1 MKLLAWLVHVALAIL
16 ALRGIR
22 WAYVT
27 FVLMGLLYFPVS
39 VGFKLN
45 PRPCELA
52 PGFQLAIHSLT
63 NYAHIVMFA
72 IFFVITSAQLRMS
85 RWTGYAWA
93 ALATIVMGALVE
105 ISQGVTGNGH
115 CRLRDLIPDT
125 AGILI
130 GAAVVLLWN
139 RLRRRQRAD

>member
-1 MKLLAWLVHVALAIL
+1 MKLLAWLAYVVLAIL

-22 WAYVT
+22 WAYFT
-27 FVLMGLLYFPVS
+27 FVLAGLLYFPVS
-39 VGFKLN
+39 VGFKFT

-85 RWTGYAWA
+85 KWTGYAWA

-105 ISQGVTGNGH
+105 VSQGVTGNGH

-125 AGILI
+125 VGILI
-130 GAAVVLLWN
+130 GSVVVLLWN
-139 RLRRRQRAD
+139 RIRKSPRAG